1 MSVSMNYS
9 VRCTYRRLLP
19 DRGEGVFL
27 MFMMQPYNI
36 VMLMKG

>member
-1 MSVSMNYS
+1 MEYELQCECM
-9 VRCTYRRLLP
+9 YRRLLP

-27 MFMMQPYNI
+27 IFMMQPYNI